1 MSMRKNHQTEKNP
14 SQQPRGA
21 SRGPFSPW
29 SAALSVL
36 LAAAVGFCLI
46 VTVQIVSR
54 GYASFFGYS
63 AFRVVTGSMEPTL
76 GIGEALI
83 CRRTPIEQIKA
94 GDIICYLSDA
104 GQTRGAV
111 ITHRVIALS
120 EDDMGQPLLTTRG
133 DANLVSD
140 ADPVSADALIGRVV
154 WHSGKERF
162 FTDTLSFFTGKI
174 GFLAC
179 IVFPVLL
186 IVGLILQHSVKGLY
200 EEIRRVRLAAQN
212 DPDAPLPGYT
222 TLTRRDY
229 DEIFNTLKEELTKEL
244 SQHAA
249 KPEEIH
255 ANAAAKDAGA
265 PAEKTGEAPAKHSA
279 TTE

>member
-76 GIGEALI
+76 GVGEALI

-120 EDDMGQPLLTTRG
+120 EEEGQPLLTTRG

-140 ADPVSADALIGRVV
+140 ADPVGADALIGRVV
-154 WHSGKERF
+154 WHSGKESF

-265 PAEKTGEAPAKHSA
+265 PAEKTGEASAKHSA